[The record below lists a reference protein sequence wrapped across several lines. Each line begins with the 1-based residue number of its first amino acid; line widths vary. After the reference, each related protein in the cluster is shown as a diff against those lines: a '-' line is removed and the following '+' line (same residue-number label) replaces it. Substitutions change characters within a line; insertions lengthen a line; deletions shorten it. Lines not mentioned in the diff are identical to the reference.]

1 MSSLFAF
8 LGEVSEELHAVAV
21 QAEADVWSNPRA
33 TLTQGRL
40 FSEEMATTVSK
51 QEKVEPVYFIKP
63 SERVQLLARKDIISD
78 EMKESFDW
86 LRRNGNIAAHDV
98 KPVPPDLALTAHRHL
113 FTLALWYVE
122 SYGPLEIE
130 LPTYIMPKMPSS
142 PANTEVEPKLEMS
155 EQLEQLLSAQ
165 LEAKIL
171 PTITE
176 QFKHLHATISQV
188 AGMNAPVSTEAS
200 SPKVEA
206 TNMLAS
212 VETSLQEMNVV
223 VERVEAST
231 PSELMS
237 EQPTHKEGREKV
249 EVGDYLSDQGLN
261 VVDKRPNGGAL
272 WIVGGWELK
281 EALFSLKPQGILF
294 KYAKNGSQSTK
305 RKPAWFMM
313 GKEPSQLRWVN
324 IPDEEGSKEEIAVT
338 EEPIADTVTPS
349 MGPVAVKYTECEGAN
364 SQEQH
369 SVMTAVEAGTQVQ
382 VGDQNEWNQEESSE
396 LKPGEKQSVQVPSQ
410 VWSDGQSQVQNEAAS
425 QEEAAHI
432 IATQPAKDGEAADE
446 ERMEIRK
453 SFLNKELIFPAS
465 MVDMGLDDL
474 PINGCASLIQYL
486 KEDCNVTAI
495 HELPED
501 LSNLTDKI
509 SGVGPK
515 TIDRFVKQLE
525 DAIAEEKRLIGSGKR
540 KEQAVGAY
548 RELKKRL
555 GRRPTYMEL
564 HQFGKADSQEYR
576 QLFDSYY
583 TFLLQAGE
591 LTREEAGTAKRYTDW
606 LKEVE
611 STIIRKSY
619 KMVLLLAMLERGAN
633 DWMKPITAEEAAPL
647 FYNYYMSDAD
657 RKQIDFSDNE
667 TQKLWDAPVE
677 RTAQLIARMP
687 MTHWTKGNKLIRL
700 SDGAFE
706 IRVSA
711 KETDRERL
719 YAWTREICEYRLHWY
734 FERKAAV
741 SQL

>member
-1 MSSLFAF
+1 MPSVFSC
-8 LGEVSEELHAVAV
+8 LGEVNEELYAVAV

-51 QEKVEPVYFIKP
+51 LEKVEPVYFIKA

-78 EMKESFDW
+78 EIKDSFEW
-86 LRRNGNIAAHDV
+86 LRRNGNTAAHDV

-130 LPTYIMPKMPSS
+130 LPTYTMPTLPVSRNDE
-142 PANTEVEPKLEMS
+142 PNEPKLGVG

-188 AGMNAPVSTEAS
+188 AGMNGTASTTGTS
-200 SPKVEA
+200 SPGTETANNA
-206 TNMLAS
+206 TSVGTPPKDDVNLESAIPEELA
-212 VETSLQEMNVV
+212 
-223 VERVEAST
+223 
-231 PSELMS
+231 S
-237 EQPTHKEGREKV
+237 EQPPVLKTGESV
-249 EVGDYLSDQGLN
+249 EVGDYLSNQGLT

-281 EALFSLKPQGILF
+281 EALFSLKPQGIFF

-313 GKEPSQLRWVN
+313 GKDPSRLRWVD
-324 IPDEEGSKEEIAVT
+324 ISDE
-338 EEPIADTVTPS
+338 
-349 MGPVAVKYTECEGAN
+349 
-364 SQEQH
+364 
-369 SVMTAVEAGTQVQ
+369 
-382 VGDQNEWNQEESSE
+382 EESSE
-396 LKPGEKQSVQVPSQ
+396 EVAVAQEVAVDTVASSTDPVAVEHTACEESNGQGQHTAVAVVEVGTQALVGDQLEENPEISTEVQSDEQQSVQVPSR
-410 VWSDGQSQVQNEAAS
+410 GQSGEQSNVQNEAPS
-425 QEEAAHI
+425 QGGVVHVP
-432 IATQPAKDGEAADE
+432 ATQDLETVNDE
-446 ERMEIRK
+446 KTELRK

-465 MVDMGLDDL
+465 MIDMGLDDL
-474 PINGCASLIQYL
+474 PMNGCARLLQYL
-486 KEDCNVTAI
+486 KDACNVTAI

-501 LSNLTDKI
+501 LSNLTEKI
-509 SGVGPK
+509 SGVGSK
-515 TIDRFVKQLE
+515 TVDRFVKQLG
-525 DAIAEEKRLIGSGKR
+525 DAIAEEKRLTGSGKR

-555 GRRPTYMEL
+555 GHRPTYMEL
-564 HQFGKADSQEYR
+564 HQFGKADSQAYR

-591 LTREEAGTAKRYTDW
+591 LTKEEAGTARRYADW

-611 STIIRKSY
+611 STMIRKSY
-619 KMVLLLAMLERGAN
+619 KMVLLLAMLERGAS

-647 FYNYYMSDAD
+647 FYQYYMSDAD

-667 TQKLWDAPVE
+667 TQKLWNDPVE

-687 MTHWTKGNKLIRL
+687 MTQWAKGNKLVRF
-700 SDGAFE
+700 SDGAFD
-706 IRVSA
+706 IRITT
-711 KETDRERL
+711 KETDQTRL
-719 YAWTREICEYRLHWY
+719 YAWTKEICEYRLCWY
-734 FERKAAV
+734 FERKAAALSV
-741 SQL
+741 DSE

>member
-1 MSSLFAF
+1 MASIFAF
-8 LGEVSEELHAVAV
+8 LGEVNEELYAVAV

-40 FSEEMATTVSK
+40 FSEEMATMVSK

-78 EMKESFDW
+78 EIKESFDW
-86 LRRNGNIAAHDV
+86 LRRNGNMAAHDV

-130 LPTYIMPKMPSS
+130 LPAYIMPTMPSS
-142 PANTEVEPKLEMS
+142 PAKTQVQPKLEAN

-188 AGMNAPVSTEAS
+188 AGMNASVSTGAASPGEEAANMAAS
-200 SPKVEA
+200 VGMSPQDMNAVVETVEA
-206 TNMLAS
+206 ATPEELA
-212 VETSLQEMNVV
+212 
-223 VERVEAST
+223 
-231 PSELMS
+231 S
-237 EQPTHKEGREKV
+237 EQPPVPEAGESV
-249 EVGDYLSDQGLN
+249 EVGDYLSNQGLT

-281 EALFSLKPQGILF
+281 EVLFSLKPQGIFF

-305 RKPAWFMM
+305 RKSAWFMM
-313 GKEPSQLRWVN
+313 GKDPSQLRWVS
-324 IPDEEGSKEEIAVT
+324 IPDEEGSNKDVAVT
-338 EEPIADTVTPS
+338 QEVSADVVS
-349 MGPVAVKYTECEGAN
+349 SGK
-364 SQEQH
+364 
-369 SVMTAVEAGTQVQ
+369 AGTTEHAVTC
-382 VGDQNEWNQEESSE
+382 EERA
-396 LKPGEKQSVQVPSQ
+396 GQGQSKVHNVPPSQ
-410 VWSDGQSQVQNEAAS
+410 GESIRPQTTQS
-425 QEEAAHI
+425 
-432 IATQPAKDGEAADE
+432 TQDLETVNE
-446 ERMEIRK
+446 ERTELRK

-465 MVDMGLDDL
+465 MIDMGLDDL
-474 PINGCASLIQYL
+474 PIHGCASLVGYL
-486 KEDCNVTAI
+486 KDECNVTAI

-501 LSNLTDKI
+501 LSNLTEKI

-515 TIDRFVKQLE
+515 TIDRFVNQLE
-525 DAIAEEKRLIGSGKR
+525 DSIAEEKRLIGSGRR
-540 KEQAVGAY
+540 KEHAVGAY

-555 GRRPTYMEL
+555 GRRPAYMEL
-564 HQFGKADSQEYR
+564 HRLGKADSQEYR

-591 LTREEAGTAKRYTDW
+591 LTKEEAGTARRHADW

-611 STIIRKSY
+611 STITRKSY
-619 KMVLLLAMLERGAN
+619 KMVLLLAMLERGEGG
-633 DWMKPITAEEAAPL
+633 WMKPITAEEAAPF
-647 FYNYYMSDAD
+647 FYGYYMSDTE

-667 TQKLWDAPVE
+667 TKKLWDAPLE

-687 MTHWTKGNKLIRL
+687 MAHWWKGSSLIRI
-700 SDGAFE
+700 SDGGFE
-706 IRVSA
+706 IRLKT
-711 KETDRERL
+711 KETDEKRL
-719 YAWTREICEYRLHWY
+719 YAWTKEICEYRLCWY
-734 FERKAAV
+734 FDRRKGT
-741 SQL
+741 

>member
-1 MSSLFAF
+1 MASLFAF
-8 LGEVSEELHAVAV
+8 LGEVCEELYALAV

-40 FSEEMATTVSK
+40 FSEEMATMVSK

-78 EMKESFDW
+78 EIKESFDW
-86 LRRNGNIAAHDV
+86 LRRNGNMAAHDV

-130 LPTYIMPKMPSS
+130 LPTYIMPTMPSTS
-142 PANTEVEPKLEMS
+142 ANTQVEPKLEVS

-188 AGMNAPVSTEAS
+188 AGMNASVSTGAS
-200 SPKVEA
+200 SPGEEA
-206 TNMLAS
+206 ANMAAS
-212 VETSLQEMNVV
+212 VGMSPQEMNPV
-223 VERVEAST
+223 VESVEAVT
-231 PSELMS
+231 PEELASELPPVPEAGES
-237 EQPTHKEGREKV
+237 V
-249 EVGDYLSDQGLN
+249 EVGDYLSNQGLT

-281 EALFSLKPQGILF
+281 EVLFSLKPQGIFF

-305 RKPAWFMM
+305 RQPAWFMM
-313 GKEPSQLRWVN
+313 GKDPSQLRWVS
-324 IPDEEGSKEEIAVT
+324 IPDEEGSNKDVAVT
-338 EEPIADTVTPS
+338 QEVSADVVSSGKAGITKNMVTCERAGQGSSTVHNVP
-349 MGPVAVKYTECEGAN
+349 
-364 SQEQH
+364 
-369 SVMTAVEAGTQVQ
+369 
-382 VGDQNEWNQEESSE
+382 
-396 LKPGEKQSVQVPSQ
+396 PSQ
-410 VWSDGQSQVQNEAAS
+410 GESISGQTMLS
-425 QEEAAHI
+425 
-432 IATQPAKDGEAADE
+432 TQDLETVNE
-446 ERMEIRK
+446 ERTELRK

-465 MVDMGLDDL
+465 MIDMGLDDL
-474 PINGCASLIQYL
+474 PINGCASLVQYL
-486 KEDCNVTAI
+486 KDESNVTAI

-501 LSNLTDKI
+501 LSNLTEKI

-515 TIDRFVKQLE
+515 TIDRFVNQLE

-540 KEQAVGAY
+540 KEHAVWAY

-564 HQFGKADSQEYR
+564 HRLGKADSQEYR

-591 LTREEAGTAKRYTDW
+591 LNREEAGTARRYADW

-619 KMVLLLAMLERGAN
+619 KMVLLLAMLERGEGG
-633 DWMKPITAEEAAPL
+633 WMKPITAEEAAPF
-647 FYNYYMSDAD
+647 FYGYYMSDPE

-667 TQKLWDAPVE
+667 TKKLWDAPLE

-687 MTHWTKGNKLIRL
+687 MAHWGKGSSLIRI
-700 SDGAFE
+700 SDGSFE
-706 IRVSA
+706 IRLKT
-711 KETDRERL
+711 KETDQKRL
-719 YAWTREICEYRLHWY
+719 YSWTREICEYRLCWY
-734 FERKAAV
+734 FDRRKGT
-741 SQL
+741 

>member
-1 MSSLFAF
+1 MASLFAF
-8 LGEVSEELHAVAV
+8 LGEVSEELYAVAI

-40 FSEEMATTVSK
+40 FSEEMATMVSK

-78 EMKESFDW
+78 EIKESFDW
-86 LRRNGNIAAHDV
+86 LRRNGNMAAHDV

-130 LPTYIMPKMPSS
+130 LPTYIMPTMPSN
-142 PANTEVEPKLEMS
+142 PANTQVEPRFEVS
-155 EQLEQLLSAQ
+155 EQLKQLLSAQ
-165 LEAKIL
+165 VEAQIL

-188 AGMNAPVSTEAS
+188 AGMNASVSAGASLPGEEAADMAAS
-200 SPKVEA
+200 VGMSPQEMNAVV
-206 TNMLAS
+206 AS
-212 VETSLQEMNVV
+212 VEAAAPE
-223 VERVEAST
+223 
-231 PSELMS
+231 ELAS
-237 EQPTHKEGREKV
+237 EQPPVPEVGKSV
-249 EVGDYLSDQGLN
+249 EVGDYLSHQGLT

-281 EALFSLKPQGILF
+281 EALFSLKPQGIFF

-305 RKPAWFMM
+305 RKSAWFMI
-313 GKEPSQLRWVN
+313 GKNPSQSRWVSL
-324 IPDEEGSKEEIAVT
+324 PAEEGSNKDVAVT
-338 EEPIADTVTPS
+338 QEFSADVVSSGKAGITKNTVTCERAGQGHCSAPKVAEQTETQTQVTGPFEVNSEVPREIQSEEP
-349 MGPVAVKYTECEGAN
+349 
-364 SQEQH
+364 QR
-369 SVMTAVEAGTQVQ
+369 
-382 VGDQNEWNQEESSE
+382 
-396 LKPGEKQSVQVPSQ
+396 VQVPSLVQ
-410 VWSDGQSQVQNEAAS
+410 FGEPSTVHNVPPSQGESISEQTMQS
-425 QEEAAHI
+425 
-432 IATQPAKDGEAADE
+432 TQDLETVNE
-446 ERMEIRK
+446 ERTELRK

-465 MVDMGLDDL
+465 MIDMGLDDL
-474 PINGCASLIQYL
+474 PINGCASLMQYL
-486 KEDCNVTAI
+486 KDECNVTAI

-501 LSNLTDKI
+501 LSNLTEKI

-515 TIDRFVKQLE
+515 TIDRFVNQLE

-540 KEQAVGAY
+540 KEHAVGAY

-564 HQFGKADSQEYR
+564 HRLGKADSQEYR

-591 LTREEAGTAKRYTDW
+591 LTKEEAGTARRHADW

-619 KMVLLLAMLERGAN
+619 KMVLLLAMLERGEGG
-633 DWMKPITAEEAAPL
+633 WMKPITAEEAAPF
-647 FYNYYMSDAD
+647 FYGYYMSDPE

-667 TQKLWDAPVE
+667 TKKLWDAPLE

-687 MTHWTKGNKLIRL
+687 MAHWGKGSSLIRI
-700 SDGAFE
+700 SDGSFE
-706 IRVSA
+706 IRLKT
-711 KETDRERL
+711 KETDQKRL
-719 YAWTREICEYRLHWY
+719 YSWTREICEYRLCWY
-734 FERKAAV
+734 FDRRKGT
-741 SQL
+741 